1 MERMGLEERWWRWMK
16 ACILK
21 VRFSVL
27 INGSLAGFFSS
38 SCGNSTFIPL
48 GDGGS

>member
-1 MERMGLEERWWRWMK
+1 MK
-16 ACILK
+16 ACISK

-27 INGSLAGFFSS
+27 INGSLAGFFISS
-38 SCGNSTFIPL
+38 YGISIFIPL